1 MKQIGFEV
9 GLLDLDIY
17 GPSLPELVRLPP
29 HCATQNQEG
38 RIIPIDYGGV
48 GLMSWGYISPGEAST
63 WGPEGGDWRCFWPRI
78 RAPIANQIV
87 NQLLTGV
94 EWGPLDVFIIDSP
107 PGTGDVLLSIAQTLA
122 VDGSVLVGA

>member
-1 MKQIGFEV
+1 MDPHAI
-9 GLLDLDIY
+9 LDYLIV
-17 GPSLPELVRLPP
+17 E
-29 HCATQNQEG
+29 
-38 RIIPIDYGGV
+38 
-48 GLMSWGYISPGEAST
+48 
-63 WGPEGGDWRCFWPRI
+63 PRI

-94 EWGPLDVFIIDSP
+94 EWGPLDVLIIDSP